1 MLASHIKHEGKIN
14 YYYCNELYIHC
25 NVTAL
30 LVKNT
35 R

>member
-1 MLASHIKHEGKIN
+1 MLASHIKHEGEIN
-14 YYYCNELYIHC
+14 YCNELYIHC